1 MAIQTGRRDFCK
13 HQFYVVPNKRR
24 NNMGSLKWILLG
36 IFLIITGLGLLG
48 VGLGGVLSIIA
59 GICALIAGVLFLI
72 NR

>member
-1 MAIQTGRRDFCK
+1 M
-13 HQFYVVPNKRR
+13 
-24 NNMGSLKWILLG
+24 NNLKWILLG

-48 VGLGGVLSIIA
+48 VVTVGILSIIA